1 MSNKETVLDFIDTW
15 RQNPQRLHAEL
26 GSLANE
32 THRLPDNFHYLV
44 SEDGLRDPETGGFI
58 KEIIDRISPLGLSE
72 FKFLETLESWA
83 NESQSMTPLR
93 CSLSTPGTSGNF
105 LNSG

>member
-1 MSNKETVLDFIDTW
+1 MSNKKTVLDFIDTW

-58 KEIIDRISPLGLSE
+58 KEIIDRKIPLGLSE
-72 FKFLETLESWA
+72 SKFLETLESWA
-83 NESQSMTPLR
+83 NESEE
-93 CSLSTPGTSGNF
+93 GTSVWISAPYPG
-105 LNSG
+105 